1 MSTKAPNEAGR
12 AGTAQSTPQQ
22 ELARKLNLLLDVVVA
37 EGNTPYTYREI
48 AAGLEAKKVS
58 LSRARWQ
65 YMIRGEG
72 PLVSDVRLLTEIA
85 NFFGIAPEYLLGS
98 DDDLPERIDS
108 QLELVRMIRV
118 KRVIN
123 FAARTLGDTSPD
135 ALREITK
142 LLEGGLPGSSE
153 QAGA

>member
-1 MSTKAPNEAGR
+1 MSTKMPSEADG
-12 AGTAQSTPQQ
+12 AGTPPATPQQ

-48 AAGLEAKKVS
+48 AAGLKAQKVS

-65 YMIRGEG
+65 YMVRGEG
-72 PLVSDVRLLTEIA
+72 PLVSDARLLTEIA
-85 NFFGIAPEYLLGS
+85 NFFGIAPAYLLGS

-123 FAARTLGDTSPD
+123 FAARTLGDTSPE

-142 LLEGGLPGSSE
+142 LLEDRMPGSSDRTE
-153 QAGA
+153 Q

>member
-1 MSTKAPNEAGR
+1 MSTKTPNEAGG
-12 AGTAQSTPQQ
+12 AGTPQPTPQQ

-48 AAGLEAKKVS
+48 AAGLTAKSVS
-58 LSRARWQ
+58 ISRARWQ
-65 YMIRGEG
+65 YMIKGEG

-85 NFFGIAPEYLLGS
+85 NFFGIAPAYLLGS

-123 FAARTLGDTSPD
+123 FAARTLGDTSPE
-135 ALREITK
+135 ALREITR
-142 LLEGGLPGSSE
+142 LLEEGMSGSSD
-153 QAGA
+153 QANE

>member
-1 MSTKAPNEAGR
+1 MSTKPPTEADGTVAPLP
-12 AGTAQSTPQQ
+12 TPQQ

-48 AAGLEAKKVS
+48 AAGLKAKKVS

-108 QLELVRMIRV
+108 QLELVRMIR
-118 KRVIN
+118 
-123 FAARTLGDTSPD
+123 TLGDTSPE
-135 ALREITK
+135 ALREMTK
-142 LLEGGLPGSSE
+142 LLENGLPGGSE
-153 QAGA
+153 STEK